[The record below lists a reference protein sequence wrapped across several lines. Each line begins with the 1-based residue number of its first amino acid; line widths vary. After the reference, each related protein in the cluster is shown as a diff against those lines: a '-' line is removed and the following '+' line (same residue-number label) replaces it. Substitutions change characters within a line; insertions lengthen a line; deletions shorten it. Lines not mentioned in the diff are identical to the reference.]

1 MHEIVVSTYCHN
13 PIHAGTCSDVFD
25 GRFERGSVGAS
36 RCVLEHLAQ
45 EQPVLP
51 MVMGVGIHAEW
62 MGECMMV
69 AALCSLTID
78 LLQSTVRFDSLGRSS
93 EE

>member
-1 MHEIVVSTYCHN
+1 MHETVVSTYCHN

-25 GRFERGSVGAS
+25 GRFERGGVGAS
-36 RCVLEHLAQ
+36 WCVLEHLAQ

-69 AALCSLTID
+69 AALMLNKVHR
-78 LLQSTVRFDSLGRSS
+78 LVRLCWVCEGSPA
-93 EE
+93 